1 MNIHAFE
8 FVLQCYKTHKMGDKA
23 VVTHPSTTQFV
34 SKWYKLNKYVIKQSI
49 DVFLYFILFLTNV
62 NLKKYMWHSCFYISV
77 FKVYCPDKYKTQRI
91 CDEAIDHSPAA
102 LKLFLIGLLQVKWLK
117 NVILFCTHMM
127 VYPFLIK
134 TMVISYFFVM
144 KWLFLV

>member
-1 MNIHAFE
+1 MFLNLFFNAIRLTKW
-8 FVLQCYKTHKMGDKA
+8 VIKLLLLILLQYNLFLNDTR
-23 VVTHPSTTQFV
+23 
-34 SKWYKLNKYVIKQSI
+34 LNKCVIKQSI

-62 NLKKYMWHSCFYISV
+62 KLKKYMWHSCFYISV

-91 CDEAIDHSPAA
+91 CDEAIDHSLAA